1 MLAFFLAESMINLAL
16 AKKQVNAEEHDLDDT
31 LIQGFIDAAYRY
43 AENKTG
49 TCFEPRDITVVLD
62 SLPQAAE
69 RITFELTPVREVV
82 SFNYVDT
89 TGQTQDIDPAELRL
103 DTRPLYPT
111 LAPKFGS
118 QWPALIAE
126 PESVTI
132 TLAVGYEQTPADA
145 QAAML
150 LLIGHLYA
158 NREAT
163 SAVALSAVPFGVD
176 MLLAPYTIVRIG

>member
-1 MLAFFLAESMINLAL
+1 MINLAL

-31 LIQGFIDAAYRY
+31 LIQGFIDAAYQY

-49 TCFEPRDITVVLD
+49 TCFKPREITIVLD
-62 SLPQAAE
+62 SLPPAGDK
-69 RITFELTPVREVV
+69 IVFEHTPVREVTGF
-82 SFNYVDT
+82 SYVDP

-132 TLAVGYEQTPADA
+132 TVSVGYEQTPADA

-163 SAVALSAVPFGVD
+163 AAVALSAVPFGIDV
-176 MLLAPYTIVRIG
+176 LLAPYTIVRIG

>member
-1 MLAFFLAESMINLAL
+1 MITLQL
-16 AKKQVNAEEHDLDDT
+16 AKNQVNAEEHDLDDT
-31 LIQGFIDAAYRY
+31 LIQSFIDAAYQY

-49 TCFEPRDITVVLD
+49 TCFKPREITIVLD
-62 SLPQAAE
+62 SLPPAGE
-69 RITFELTPVREVV
+69 KITLEHTPVRDVV
-82 SFNYVDT
+82 GFNYVDT

-118 QWPALIAE
+118 QWPVLIAE

-132 TLAVGYEQTPADA
+132 TVSVGYEQTPADA

-163 SAVALSAVPFGVD
+163 AAVALSAVPFGVD
-176 MLLAPYTIVRIG
+176 MLLAPYTIVSIG

>member
-1 MLAFFLAESMINLAL
+1 MITLAL

-31 LIQGFIDAAYRY
+31 LIQGFIDAAYQY

-49 TCFEPRDITVVLD
+49 TCFKPREITIVLD
-62 SLPQAAE
+62 SLPSGSE
-69 RITFELTPVREVV
+69 KLTLDYTPVREVTG
-82 SFNYVDT
+82 FTYVDP
-89 TGQTQDIDPAELRL
+89 TGQTQDIATAELRL

-126 PESVTI
+126 PESVSI
-132 TLAVGYEQTPADA
+132 ALSVGYEETPADA

-163 SAVALSAVPFGVD
+163 AAVALSAVPLGVD
-176 MLLAPYTIVRIG
+176 MLLAPYTIARIG

>member
-1 MLAFFLAESMINLAL
+1 MITLAL
-16 AKKQVNAEEHDLDDT
+16 AKKHLNAEEHNEDDT
-31 LIQGFIDAAYRY
+31 LIEALIKAAYRY

-49 TCFEPRDITVVLD
+49 TCFEPKEITLVLD
-62 SLPQAAE
+62 SLPPGAGKL
-69 RITFELTPVREVV
+69 ELQHTPVREVS
-82 SFNYVDT
+82 SFSYVDP
-89 TGQTQDIDPAELRL
+89 TGQTQDINPAELRL
-103 DTRPLYPT
+103 DTRPVMPT

-132 TLAVGYEQTPADA
+132 TLAVGYEQTPEDA

-158 NREAT
+158 NREGVVIGTIT
-163 SAVALSAVPFGVD
+163 STVPYGVD
-176 MLLAPYTIVRIG
+176 ALLAPYTFVRIG

>member
-1 MLAFFLAESMINLAL
+1 MITLAL
-16 AKKQVNAEEHDLDDT
+16 AKKHLNAEEHNEDDT
-31 LIQGFIDAAYRY
+31 LIEALIKAAYRY

-49 TCFEPRDITVVLD
+49 TCFEPKEITLVLD
-62 SLPQAAE
+62 SLPPGAGKL
-69 RITFELTPVREVV
+69 ELQHTPVREVS
-82 SFNYVDT
+82 SFSYVDP

-103 DTRPLYPT
+103 DTRPVMPT

-132 TLAVGYEQTPADA
+132 TLAVGYEQTPEDA

-158 NREAT
+158 NREAA
-163 SAVALSAVPFGVD
+163 SAVNLTAVPLGVD
-176 MLLAPYTIVRIG
+176 MLLAPYTFTRIG